1 MRSIFIFLR
10 KVKQEKIIDKLNDIC
25 ENYANLQWILK
36 KQDDPVLYIKFNED
50 NSILNDLEEGTKS
63 RINSMLNGELEYIIT
78 IDISGRH
85 HGEEELLLVLNKLLK
100 SFQGFAMDD
109 FTEQLWT
116 IDEIIKG
123 EKKENHK
130 FFDYIGWYDETH
142 KLI

>member
-1 MRSIFIFLR
+1 MRSIFVFLK
-10 KVKQEKIIDKLNDIC
+10 KVKQEKVVDKLNDIC

-36 KQDDPVLYIKFNED
+36 KQDDPVLYIKFDND
-50 NSILNDLEEGTKS
+50 NSILNDLEEDTKS
-63 RINSMLNGELEYIIT
+63 RINIMLSGELGYIIA

-123 EKKENHK
+123 EKKENHR

-142 KLI
+142 KLL